1 MECLWIP
8 NKIAK
13 GGKMTQPKIV
23 ESDTHQIIGDIKIQE
38 ICKQYFSGNKQSLNK
53 MKNIVDNILL
63 KLKVSDLVE
72 NNETVSLIFN
82 QETNYCLEPRVKVK
96 IGKIIKNISK
106 LLAFGKK

>member
-1 MECLWIP
+1 
-8 NKIAK
+8 
-13 GGKMTQPKIV
+13 
-23 ESDTHQIIGDIKIQE
+23 
-38 ICKQYFSGNKQSLNK
+38 

-96 IGKIIKNISK
+96 IGKIIKTFLNYW
-106 LLAFGKK
+106 LLAKNNFRAFLEGGGMFEDINFLTKIF